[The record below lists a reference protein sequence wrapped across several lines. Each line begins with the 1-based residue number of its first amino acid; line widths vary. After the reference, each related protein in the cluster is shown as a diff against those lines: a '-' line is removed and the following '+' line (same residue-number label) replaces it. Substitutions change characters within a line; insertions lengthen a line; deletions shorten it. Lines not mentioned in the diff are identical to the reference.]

1 MSQNNEQNID
11 SQIEKKLPDYMI
23 LYPEFEPIKEQ
34 KKLKTKK
41 TINFKN
47 NEEEDDDKYEIN
59 EIFLEVILKK
69 PFSFGRNKLINTI
82 SKNIQTS
89 KLFKK
94 LLTDYRS
101 EKKINSAN
109 ICNLFAQNLNYSKLE
124 EKNIL
129 YRIGENDN
137 RLFYILSGRIQVLK
151 MKEIPFVKMTNI
163 EYLNYCKYLYKL
175 KEIYLLNEVI
185 NSNTKILPFIS
196 EEDVVLVSKINFMSE
211 LIEKIKKHMI
221 PNNFALH
228 KFFNLYEY
236 SYDDFKIKISEINN
250 LEQKVFKKMQGAVK
264 EWEDYLIEK
273 CSPTESEYHFYEPFG
288 NLLKSRQIKFINCF
302 AYENE
307 SYLEP
312 GDYFG
317 DISYDSQII
326 PNKYTI
332 RAQKDSVLAW
342 IKNNDYLNI
351 IDPKRKMEKFKELS
365 FLHNYFFFKEISINS
380 FEKNYYEQFSVH
392 ELTRGTVL
400 YTTGDKPKNLIF
412 LKEGKL
418 SLEIKC
424 TIIDLFFLIR
434 DLFSNLMSSPIYN
447 DLPSFR
453 KKILLSKET
462 INLLKKAAYDDRL
475 RKIIRYNPLFFE
487 ELKKVKTFQISEI
500 NGYEIVGIEEIFLN
514 TPYIMKSTVN
524 DKKALCYGLPTKNIS
539 RIIKEGHE
547 LLFSFVQTSINKI
560 ITLIKRL
567 DTIKN
572 NSYNFAKMKFDYD
585 LKINQMEV
593 LEGNENNDS
602 NIVYNL
608 PKIKNPNTLYDN
620 YTNNKKNIKTE
631 IDESHNNTNNIV
643 SFDKSE
649 LNSNTNNSF
658 CRTKSP
664 VKKSTLYNNNLKD
677 IMILHKK
684 TNKANNFSH
693 SSSKNYSLNDGN
705 AINKQS
711 LFKVVNLK
719 KNIGGTNSNKK
730 NDENKNENEFNKDS
744 NTNTKNL
751 FYDSNNKKENIL
763 LLGKNTINIDNIKKN
778 IDEFLSCDNSDKYV
792 EIIQSNKINNNFI
805 NNFYNHNIPNRN
817 GYAERT
823 NLFKRKNFH
832 LSLVP
837 LNKLNI
843 YTDNNKSLEE
853 KIYTN
858 TFYEHANNDI
868 NSITDFVGV
877 NSVDNNY
884 LTQKNNSN
892 SLLPKINYKFGLK
905 SYSSNNKKINK
916 YNQNNLKNE
925 NNFTKLMKKDVGK
938 DMVKEY
944 YNDIKMNGYSSFIPN
959 KQVNT
964 IFMRKFNQKYKDAI
978 KNKKFKK

>member
-23 LYPEFEPIKEQ
+23 LYPQFELIKEQ

-326 PNKYTI
+326 LNKYTI

-351 IDPKRKMEKFKELS
+351 IDK
-365 FLHNYFFFKEISINS
+365 
-380 FEKNYYEQFSVH
+380 
-392 ELTRGTVL
+392 
-400 YTTGDKPKNLIF
+400 
-412 LKEGKL
+412 
-418 SLEIKC
+418 
-424 TIIDLFFLIR
+424 
-434 DLFSNLMSSPIYN
+434 
-447 DLPSFR
+447 
-453 KKILLSKET
+453 
-462 INLLKKAAYDDRL
+462 
-475 RKIIRYNPLFFE
+475 
-487 ELKKVKTFQISEI
+487 
-500 NGYEIVGIEEIFLN
+500 
-514 TPYIMKSTVN
+514 
-524 DKKALCYGLPTKNIS
+524 
-539 RIIKEGHE
+539 
-547 LLFSFVQTSINKI
+547 
-560 ITLIKRL
+560 
-567 DTIKN
+567 
-572 NSYNFAKMKFDYD
+572 
-585 LKINQMEV
+585 
-593 LEGNENNDS
+593 
-602 NIVYNL
+602 
-608 PKIKNPNTLYDN
+608 
-620 YTNNKKNIKTE
+620 
-631 IDESHNNTNNIV
+631 
-643 SFDKSE
+643 
-649 LNSNTNNSF
+649 
-658 CRTKSP
+658 
-664 VKKSTLYNNNLKD
+664 
-677 IMILHKK
+677 
-684 TNKANNFSH
+684 
-693 SSSKNYSLNDGN
+693 
-705 AINKQS
+705 
-711 LFKVVNLK
+711 
-719 KNIGGTNSNKK
+719 
-730 NDENKNENEFNKDS
+730 
-744 NTNTKNL
+744 
-751 FYDSNNKKENIL
+751 
-763 LLGKNTINIDNIKKN
+763 
-778 IDEFLSCDNSDKYV
+778 
-792 EIIQSNKINNNFI
+792 
-805 NNFYNHNIPNRN
+805 
-817 GYAERT
+817 
-823 NLFKRKNFH
+823 
-832 LSLVP
+832 
-837 LNKLNI
+837 
-843 YTDNNKSLEE
+843 
-853 KIYTN
+853 
-858 TFYEHANNDI
+858 
-868 NSITDFVGV
+868 
-877 NSVDNNY
+877 
-884 LTQKNNSN
+884 
-892 SLLPKINYKFGLK
+892 YKF
-905 SYSSNNKKINK
+905 
-916 YNQNNLKNE
+916 
-925 NNFTKLMKKDVGK
+925 F
-938 DMVKEY
+938 
-944 YNDIKMNGYSSFIPN
+944 
-959 KQVNT
+959 
-964 IFMRKFNQKYKDAI
+964 
-978 KNKKFKK
+978 